1 MELRIYGHKM
11 IIVEDLTPLFNL
23 VAWNKLRQQI
33 REIEK
38 KFPKTV
44 PLDVGSVDVGMQIAG
59 WGGWSLTSS
68 DGNYTDGWQLGHL
81 SMVQTADGTVKK
93 LFPFANSRDF
103 SKYTEIATPH
113 LKFCV
118 ERARALGFLP
128 CRARILQMMPGDQ
141 SDWHIDNLPESKAVR
156 LHFVIETNPDAVL
169 ITEDGTH
176 HLEQDHVYMFNI
188 NAYHQVKN
196 LGTTIRT
203 HLFMDVTDTRGI
215 TKHHSRLDHARLDL
229 TP

>member
-1 MELRIYGHKM
+1 MELRIYGSKM
-11 IIVEDLTPLFNL
+11 IIVEDLTQHFKL

-44 PLDVGSVDVGMQIAG
+44 PRDTGGVDVGIQLAG

-68 DGNYTDGWQLGHL
+68 DGNYTDGWHQGQRSL
-81 SMVQTADGTVKK
+81 VKTEEGTVKK
-93 LFPFANSRDF
+93 MFPFANSRNF
-103 SKYTEIATPH
+103 TKYTEIATPH

-128 CRARILQMMPGDQ
+128 TRARIVQMMPGDET
-141 SDWHIDNLPESKAVR
+141 DWHIDNVPESKATR
-156 LHFVIETNPDAVL
+156 LHFVIETNPGVVM
-169 ITEDGTH
+169 ITADGTH

-188 NAYHQVKN
+188 NDYHQVKN
-196 LGTTIRT
+196 MGTEIRT
-203 HLFMDVTDTRGI
+203 QLFMDVTDTRGI
-215 TKHHSRLDHARLDL
+215 TKHHSRLGQKLNL
-229 TP
+229 TS